1 MSVRGLITI
10 AFMALIVAPDA
21 EAAAV
26 ARRGL
31 TSRQMERLSPDARD
45 RVVKRDLLSILQ
57 TPRKIRRGMRVEV
70 AGAAISTTPVASGY
84 AGLCRRDELIVWY
97 RGSLGAPRVPY
108 AVSATPR
115 FRFLKS
121 PSRAVA
127 EGSAADTSNRRCAR
141 LDTGKEQPW
150 FEAKDAGEAMEATL
164 MLEKAASLVKDG
176 KFQIT
181 DCDNEWITPHKTC
194 QEIMAESTDLAGLIW
209 VNSCDAKD
217 GETCYALS
225 LSGVEVSITAQYSSD
240 AEAPGEIH
248 SVKIA
253 HYVVVT

>member
-1 MSVRGLITI
+1 MSVRRLITI
-10 AFMALIVAPDA
+10 AIMALVAAPVA
-21 EAAAV
+21 EAAPV

-70 AGAAISTTPVASGY
+70 SGAAISTTPVASGY

-97 RGSLGAPRVPY
+97 RGGRGARRLPY

-121 PSRAVA
+121 PSQAVA
-127 EGSAADTSNRRCAR
+127 ERDTAQAIDRRCAR
-141 LDTGKEQPW
+141 LDTSEQPPW
-150 FEAKDAGEAMEATL
+150 FEAKDAGEATEATL
-164 MLEKAASLVKDG
+164 LLEKAAALVKDG
-176 KFQIT
+176 KLQIA
-181 DCDNEWITPHKTC
+181 DCDNDWITPHKTC
-194 QEIMAESTDLAGLIW
+194 QEIMAESTDPMRVFS
-209 VNSCDAKD
+209 VNSCPAKD
-217 GETCYALS
+217 GETCYMLT
-225 LSGVEVSITAQYSSD
+225 LSGIEVSITAQYSND